1 MITVSTFLQQVEPKF
16 EGWLWADYEAK
27 FFGDDLYIK
36 ASTDFSY
43 YHLFDL
49 YVRQAKIST
58 FLPEWTT
65 DLREEKLFKVHNG
78 SLVFKTGKLDHNIDL
93 IVEGTEILVS
103 VYDVYYRGAPA
114 VPQPSPSV
122 IDGYYFNLEEIDH
135 VYDLDRFQQLIL
147 K

>member
-16 EGWLWADYEAK
+16 DGWLWADYEAK

-58 FLPEWTT
+58 FFRSGLPTFEKRSS
-65 DLREEKLFKVHNG
+65 LRCMMV
-78 SLVFKTGKLDHNIDL
+78 
-93 IVEGTEILVS
+93 
-103 VYDVYYRGAPA
+103 R
-114 VPQPSPSV
+114 
-122 IDGYYFNLEEIDH
+122 
-135 VYDLDRFQQLIL
+135 
-147 K
+147 